1 VTGDQRTAAQHR
13 RSFIE
18 KGEAAMAK
26 FHHSMSARGLTDN
39 MADQFVIC
47 STRSG
52 KTFFASAPGFDFGSS
67 KEAQQTPQEAF
78 RAAATYAVFAATQD
92 VYIRRARDTGMTAS
106 DLALIDWFGK
116 PKVFEIDIDTWTGK
130 IGQIVRVKARDNVM
144 VARVAVVI
152 RDTEGNILEAGEA
165 VRSETGSA
173 WWIYTTRSLVPMTPF
188 PSVEA
193 IAWDLPA
200 NRDSFLVT

>member
-1 VTGDQRTAAQHR
+1 
-13 RSFIE
+13 
-18 KGEAAMAK
+18 MAK

-52 KTFFASAPGFDFGSS
+52 KTFFASAPGFHLGAS
-67 KEAQQTPQEAF
+67 KEAHQTAQDAF
-78 RAAATYAVFAATQD
+78 RAAATYAAFASTQD
-92 VYIRRARDTGMTAS
+92 VYVCRAEDTGATAY

-144 VARVAVVI
+144 VARLAVVI
-152 RDTEGNILEAGEA
+152 RDAQGNVLEAGEA
-165 VRSETGSA
+165 VRSEAGSA
-173 WWIYTTRSLVPMTPF
+173 WWAYTTRSLVPMTPF
-188 PSVEA
+188 PCVEA
-193 IAWDLPA
+193 IAWDLPG
-200 NRDSFLVT
+200 NRDSFLIN